1 MVKILYSFRLKSHPD
16 KLLSTH
22 LDEVYSVGIELFKE
36 KSIFLEES
44 EFLKTLLIAHDL
56 GKGTKYFQSYISGRE
71 NHGTLKNHGFLSA
84 LISYVILYKKVDMDK
99 ALKGFILVKR
109 HHGNIAN
116 IVDEISIKQI
126 DLEYHE
132 NILKKQLEG
141 LDIEEINNILNKY
154 SEPIVK
160 KEEILNSFQYL
171 FSDME
176 GRFFYEDEMNMD
188 IDEYFKLKYFYSI
201 LIYSDKF
208 SAILS
213 KKTNINYPLDSKSFS
228 NYMNSLGKGGNE
240 ININRKKA
248 QKEVQNRLNSDEK
261 LLTITLPTGM
271 GKTLNSLNFALKLR
285 EDLFIRTNI
294 YYNIIYSF
302 PFTSIIDQTYEIFE
316 SIFDN
321 NTSNLMKHHYLAK
334 VEYKDEE
341 NVFDVDESQF
351 LIETWNSN
359 IVVTTFV
366 KVLETIFSNR
376 NRELMKFHK
385 MARSIIILDEVQN
398 IPYKYWK
405 IIKESLRVL
414 SEKFNTY
421 FLLMTATQPYIIGES
436 YELVENVDKYFTL
449 FNRTRLILDLEEI
462 DINGFIEKIIPIIN
476 DNKKSM
482 IVLNTVKSAQKV
494 YKELKD
500 IVDKKIIFLS
510 ASVIPKDRK
519 TRIEYIKKSN
529 EYILVSTQVVE
540 AGVDIDNDVVIRDLG
555 PWDSIVQCAGRCN
568 RNGKNEK
575 APVYIYKLKD
585 DKFVFANLIYG
596 RFLIDKTEEILR
608 DKDEIEE
615 KDYFK
620 YSRKY
625 FSLIEKDKSDDASNQ
640 ILEDIDSLNFEYVN
654 DQFNIIEKRNVNIIP
669 VFIEKDKEAR
679 GLWHKYEENRQIKN
693 KFERQKEFLK
703 IKDRFLSYVVNVDIK
718 KIPFELDKFYGKI
731 PYENIDMHYDEEL
744 GYKID
749 DNETLFF

>member
-1 MVKILYSFRLKSHPD
+1 MRILYSFKLKSHPD
-16 KLLSTH
+16 KLLITH
-22 LDEVYSVGIELFKE
+22 LDEVYSIGMKLFKE
-36 KSIFLEES
+36 KSVFLKEN

-56 GKGTKYFQSYISGRE
+56 GKGTEYFQEYIKKGE
-71 NHGTLKNHGFLSA
+71 NHGDLKNHGFLSA
-84 LISYVILYKKVDMDK
+84 LVSYVILNKKMDMDK

-109 HHGNIAN
+109 HHGNIEN
-116 IVDEISIKQI
+116 IVDELSIKQI
-126 DLEYHE
+126 DIEYHE
-132 NILKKQLEG
+132 NILKKQLKS
-141 LDIEEINNILNKY
+141 LNMEEINIILNKY
-154 SEPIVK
+154 SEPLITK
-160 KEEILNSFQYL
+160 KEILDSFQYL
-171 FSDME
+171 FSEME
-176 GRFFYEDEMNMD
+176 GIFFYEDEMKMN

-213 KKTNINYPLDSKSFS
+213 QKSNINYPLNSKKFF
-228 NYMNSLGKGGNE
+228 NYMNLLENNESE
-240 ININRKKA
+240 INISREMA
-248 QKEVQNRLNSDEK
+248 QKEVENSLNLDEK

-271 GKTLNSLNFALKLR
+271 GKTLNSLNFALQLR
-285 EDLFIRTNI
+285 KNLFNTTNI

-341 NVFDVDESQF
+341 NIFDIDESKF

-366 KVLETIFSNR
+366 KVLETFFSNR

-405 IIKESLRVL
+405 VIKESLTIL
-414 SEKFNTY
+414 AKKFDTY
-421 FLLMTATQPYIIGES
+421 FLLMTATQPYIIGEG

-449 FNRTRLILDLEEI
+449 FNRTKLILNLEEKTI
-462 DINGFIEKIIPIIN
+462 DELVEEISPIVN
-476 DNKKSM
+476 NNKKSM

-494 YKELKD
+494 YEKLKN
-500 IVDKKIIFLS
+500 IVDKKIVFLS

-519 TRIEYIKKSN
+519 ARLKHIKNLDEYV
-529 EYILVSTQVVE
+529 LVSTQVVE

-568 RNGKNEK
+568 RNGKDEK
-575 APVYIYKLKD
+575 SPVYIFKLKGE
-585 DKFVFANLIYG
+585 KFIFANLIYG
-596 RFLIDKTEEILR
+596 RFLIDKTEEIL
-608 DKDEIEE
+608 KNKNEIEE
-615 KDYFK
+615 KDYLK

-625 FSLIEKDKSDDASNQ
+625 FSSIKRDKSDDNSNQ
-640 ILEDIDSLNFEYVN
+640 ILEDIEDLNFEYVN

-669 VFIEKDKEAR
+669 IFIEKDKEAR
-679 GLWHKYEENRQIKN
+679 ELWQKYKENGEIKN
-693 KFERQKEFLK
+693 KFERQNEFLK
-703 IKDRFLSYVVNVDIK
+703 IKDRFFSYVINGDIK
-718 KIPFELDKFYGKI
+718 KFPFELDKFYGRI
-731 PYENIDMHYDEEL
+731 PYENIDNYYDEDL
-744 GYKID
+744 GYIID
-749 DNETLFF
+749 DNKTMFF